1 MTNPTVT
8 IKPKIEVGQVWVD
21 GLGNFVEVVKTDR
34 RTSVGAPVLGLR
46 SMRLTESDQIPVVY
60 GAAGEAYT
68 TSLLRDPARDLIK
81 LYIPPKTYTAYC
93 LQYVARDQLHVIAFT
108 TAARRDD
115 IARRYSG
122 DDWVVSHIETFER
135 TITVEG

>member
-21 GLGNFVEVVKTDR
+21 GHGRKVRIVCTDR
-34 RTSVGAPVLGLR
+34 RHDRHPVIGLKEVADTEVFGTYSADGRAP
-46 SMRLTESDQIPVVY
+46 
-60 GAAGEAYT
+60 
-68 TSLLRDPARDLIK
+68 SLYDMKLPLEDLVK

-93 LQYVARDQLHVIAFT
+93 LQYVARDQLHVIACT
-108 TAARRDD
+108 TADQRDD
-115 IARRYSG
+115 IVRRYSG
-122 DDWVVSHIETFER
+122 DDWDVSHIEAFDR